1 MSRRVLF
8 NPNLHLP
15 QHVQHEAKEDPVTPN
30 PTPEELPTVVK
41 LPLEPSKPKVVA
53 SRPKVPPP
61 PKIVKHLS
69 PAQAIRNAQLKK
81 KKARK

>member
-1 MSRRVLF
+1 MLRRVLF
-8 NPNLHLP
+8 NPSLHLP
-15 QHVQHEAKEDPVTPN
+15 QPEAKVAPSEPK
-30 PTPEELPTVVK
+30 EEALPTVVK
-41 LPLEPSKPKVVA
+41 LPLVPSKPKPRVAA

-81 KKARK
+81 KKAKK